1 MNEKM
6 PVTYPENA
14 RTHIA
19 LRVGNLERSIEFY
32 RLLLG
37 IEPTKVRECYAKF
50 EPENPSLNLAL
61 NEVSGSTQRDEGLSH
76 FGIQV
81 DSTDAVKECAEKLE
95 QAGLKMQVEDQ
106 VTCCFAVQDKIWV
119 EDPDGN
125 HWEVFVVTQKDT
137 SACCEEQGERKSV
150 TACC

>member
-1 MNEKM
+1 MNENLTI
-6 PVTYPENA
+6 TYPDNA
-14 RTHIA
+14 RIHIA
-19 LRVGNLERSIEFY
+19 LRVRNLKRSIEFY

-37 IEPTKVRECYAKF
+37 IGPAKVRARYAKF

-61 NEVSGSTQRDEGLSH
+61 NENPDLKDATDSVSH

-81 DSTDAVKECAEKLE
+81 DSTEAVMAWTKKFE
-95 QAGLKMQVEDQ
+95 QAGLKTHIEEQVS
-106 VTCCFAVQDKIWV
+106 CCYAVQDKIWV

-125 HWEVFVVTQKDT
+125 SWEVFVVTQKD
-137 SACCEEQGERKSV
+137 APAYCCEQKEESL